1 MDVEGEPEVCALKI
15 NSLVKVDFEYIFF
28 RDEGKPHFYCING
41 NTREY
46 GQTLKQNWRPYKH
59 GTGAWFRL
67 EPATTQNRRTR
78 IPS

>member
-46 GQTLKQNWRPYKH
+46 GQTLKQN
-59 GTGAWFRL
+59 
-67 EPATTQNRRTR
+67 
-78 IPS
+78 